1 MNLDRFSPL
10 NGLLMSC
17 LYVDNKPKT
26 LTGSLLF
33 QRAKQ
38 ITSTDDLF
46 HTTKKKTILGL
57 AYAEQVKCICLI
69 TADRY
74 LLTIAF
80 RDNIDILLKDFRP
93 QQYDIIRYQFT
104 EHAQTGIV
112 YSQSMNVIV
121 TWSGEDQKCLLR
133 VWNIEE
139 LSLLEAISI
148 HKDRILDCCDVFSK
162 VDRNYM
168 VSCDNQGKVFVWSL
182 KLRQSTNSNAVTA
195 KPLTKEV
202 PISMQLRAE
211 APAIDVHNAEVL
223 IEKCQLKGH
232 SRTIRSLVF
241 ASQSGMIVGA
251 GFDFEV
257 RLSILLDYA
266 SISFSCE

>member
-1 MNLDRFSPL
+1 MNSVR
-10 NGLLMSC
+10 
-17 LYVDNKPKT
+17 VDNKPKT

-46 HTTKKKTILGL
+46 HTIKKKTIIGL
-57 AYAEQVKCICLI
+57 AYAEKFKCICLI

-80 RDNIDILLKDFRP
+80 RDNIDLLTKDFHP

-104 EHAQTGIV
+104 EHAQSGIV

-133 VWNIEE
+133 IWNIDE
-139 LSLLEAISI
+139 LCLLEIISI
-148 HKDRILDCCDVFSK
+148 HKDRILDCCDVYSK
-162 VDRNYM
+162 IDRNYM

-182 KLRQSTNSNAVTA
+182 KLRESTISNTVTA

-211 APAIDVHNAEVL
+211 APAIDVHNADGI

-241 ASQSGMIVGA
+241 ASQSGMIVGG

-257 RLSILLDYA
+257 SDSNVEYFIFNINTLCD
-266 SISFSCE
+266 

>member
-1 MNLDRFSPL
+1 VIFPVVLFAMTLK
-10 NGLLMSC
+10 LMSDT
-17 LYVDNKPKT
+17 DNKPKT

-46 HTTKKKTILGL
+46 HGIKKKTVLGV
-57 AYAEQVKCICLI
+57 AYAEKMKCLCLI

-80 RDNIDILLKDFRP
+80 RDNADLLLKDFSP
-93 QQYDIIRYQFT
+93 HQYDIIRYQFT

-112 YSQSMNVIV
+112 YSSSMNVII
-121 TWSGEDQKCLLR
+121 TWAGEDERCLLR
-133 VWNIEE
+133 IWHIEE
-139 LSLLEAISI
+139 LSLLETMSI
-148 HKDRILDCCDVFSK
+148 HKDRILDCCDVYSR

-168 VSCDNQGKVFVWSL
+168 VSCDNQAKVYVWSV
-182 KLRQSTNSNAVTA
+182 KLRSSTASSTSVSSA

-211 APAIDVHNAEVL
+211 VPAIDAHNAEGL
-223 IEKCQLKGH
+223 IEKYQLKGH
-232 SRTIRSLVF
+232 NRSIRCLAF
-241 ASQSGMIVGA
+241 ASQSGMVIGA

-257 RLSILLDYA
+257 NCLYI
-266 SISFSCE
+266 